1 MHSCD
6 LPLCLSQALPA
17 SCLAPPELAA
27 QVSLGILRAPC
38 EVDWG
43 RGPTPSDRARP
54 RLYPLNQCAQRMETQ
69 HCHFR
74 RPQVSRI
81 WGRRQEPPLPSCC
94 PLRPKGKLETG
105 GLWHAQRASSEAP
118 LPLSGPF
125 PWLFLQA
132 GRRRAQHQPEPVA
145 ARLAVMFQPRR
156 CLGPMVRALGK
167 GGSGRKMPDS
177 AS

>member
-1 MHSCD
+1 M
-6 LPLCLSQALPA
+6 
-17 SCLAPPELAA
+17 
-27 QVSLGILRAPC
+27 
-38 EVDWG
+38 
-43 RGPTPSDRARP
+43 
-54 RLYPLNQCAQRMETQ
+54 
-69 HCHFR
+69 
-74 RPQVSRI
+74 SRI

-145 ARLAVMFQPRR
+145 ARLAVKVPGAHGQ
-156 CLGPMVRALGK
+156 GPGE
-167 GGSGRKMPDS
+167 GRLWEED
-177 AS
+177 A